1 MPEGRW
7 VRTLGAVRNLA
18 TTLRDTVRRWI
29 SPGGPGLVGEVA
41 LVALVGLATLGGS
54 TLAAR
59 HQEHRTVGGLV
70 GYSLLTLA
78 VAALPF
84 RNRYP
89 GGVMA
94 VTSAAILTF
103 TSLGYAQGPIYLPM
117 IVALFTLVAHGR
129 RREVAI
135 YLVLGYLGFSFVPWL
150 VGNDDAPTA
159 ASLIGLAVWLIALVA
174 ISEAI
179 RYRRS
184 QAAAALAEQAEAA
197 RRHATE
203 ERMHIARELH
213 DVVAHNMS
221 LISIQA
227 GVALHL
233 LDQRPE
239 QARESLGLIK
249 QASKEALVE
258 LRSILGVLRQVDE
271 DSRQPVP
278 SLADLDRLVD
288 QARGSGLEVR
298 LEVANGVAAT
308 GAVPRPIDLAAF
320 RIVQEALTNVAK
332 HSDRQAALVRIGE
345 EGRDLLIEV
354 LDEGGHRGGA
364 PHEGF
369 GLVGMR
375 ERAASVGGRVEAG
388 PRPGRGFAVRAWLP
402 MEVDE

>member
-1 MPEGRW
+1 M
-7 VRTLGAVRNLA
+7 RNLA
-18 TTLRDTVRRWI
+18 TTLRDTLRRWL
-29 SPGGPGLVGEVA
+29 SSSGSGRAGEVA
-41 LVALVGLATLGGS
+41 LVVGVAVVTLGGT

-59 HQEHRTVGGLV
+59 HQEHRSVGGLV
-70 GYSLLTLA
+70 GYALLALA

-84 RNRYP
+84 RHRYP

-103 TSLGYAQGPIYLPM
+103 TSLGYAQGPIYVPM
-117 IVALFTLVAHGR
+117 IVALFTLVSRGR
-129 RREVAI
+129 RREVAA

-150 VGNDDAPTA
+150 VGSDDAPTA
-159 ASLIGLAVWLIALVA
+159 ASLVGLAAWLIALVA

-184 QAAAALAEQAEAA
+184 VTAAAAAEQAEAA
-197 RRHATE
+197 RRRATE

-221 LISIQA
+221 LINIQA

-233 LDQRPE
+233 IDQQPE

-258 LRSILGVLRQVDE
+258 LRSILGVLRHVD
-271 DSRQPVP
+271 DRQPVP
-278 SLADLDRLVD
+278 TLADLDRLVD
-288 QARGSGLEVR
+288 NARGSGLDVR
-298 LEVANGVAAT
+298 LEVPNGVATA
-308 GAVPRPIDLAAF
+308 GAMPRPIDLAAY

-332 HSDRQAALVRIGE
+332 HSDRQAAVVRIREDDGE
-345 EGRDLLIEV
+345 LLVEV
-354 LDEGGHRGGA
+354 LDEGSHRPDA

-402 MEVDE
+402 MSSREVEE